1 MNSHQQPLVSIV
13 TPVYNGADYLAEC
26 IESVLRQAY
35 QNYEYIV
42 VNNCSTDGTLQ
53 IAMDYAAKNSRIRVH
68 NNEKFVGVIAN
79 HNIAFRLMSSEA
91 KYCKVVSADDF
102 ILPDCLARMVELAEA
117 NPTVG
122 LVGVYQLSG
131 SGVKWQGLKYPQAV
145 VPGREMCRRIFLG
158 MDKTF
163 GFGSPTS
170 LLYRADLVRKQPDF
184 YPNPSPHSDSSA
196 CFNCLAE
203 SDYGFV
209 YEVLAFERI
218 HEATQS
224 HASAKIDRFVSA
236 NFNDVIC
243 YGPLYLSKDEQAG
256 KLAEM
261 QGKYHHLLAR
271 NLLVGN
277 RQKEFWD
284 YHKGR
289 LAELGYPFRRTQLVK
304 AAVRIVWEEIKN
316 PVLGVAKLRTLVV
329 SQQQQKAARA
339 EQKKVAAKSV
349 SQNSGALPA
358 NK

>member
-1 MNSHQQPLVSIV
+1 MNTVEQPLVSIL

-26 IESVLRQAY
+26 IESVLQQTY
-35 QNYEYIV
+35 QNYEYII

-53 IAMDYAAKNSRIRVH
+53 IALDYALKDKRIRVL

-79 HNIAFRLMSSEA
+79 HNIAFRSISAEA
-91 KYCKVVSADDF
+91 KYCKVVSGDDF
-102 ILPDCLARMVELAEA
+102 IFPDCVIRMVALAEA
-117 NPTVG
+117 NPSVG

-131 SGVKWQGLKYPQAV
+131 EGVKWQGLRYPQAV
-145 VPGREMCRRIFLG
+145 IQGREMCRRIFLED
-158 MDKTF
+158 DKTF

-170 LLYRADLVRKQPDF
+170 LLYRADLVRKNSEF

-196 CFNCLAE
+196 CFQCLTE

-243 YGPLYLSKDEQAG
+243 YGPLFLSKEEQTG

-261 QGKYHHLLAR
+261 LGKYHRLLVW
-271 NLLVGN
+271 NLLVGS
-277 RQKEFWD
+277 REKEFWD
-284 YHKGR
+284 YHTGR
-289 LAELGYPFRRTQLVK
+289 LAELGYPFKRIQLVK
-304 AAVRIVWEEIKN
+304 AGLRTFWEEARN
-316 PVLGVAKLRTLVV
+316 PGLMIAKLRARLV
-329 SQQQQKAARA
+329 SKRQMKAAKAKHRS
-339 EQKKVAAKSV
+339 AAA
-349 SQNSGALPA
+349 SQNSAALPA